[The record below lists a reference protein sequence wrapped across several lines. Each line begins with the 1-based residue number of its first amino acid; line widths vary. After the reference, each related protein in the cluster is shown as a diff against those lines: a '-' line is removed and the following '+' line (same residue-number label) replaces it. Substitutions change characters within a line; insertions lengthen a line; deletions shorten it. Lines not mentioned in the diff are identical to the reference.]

1 MSFIIKTSAHHHRL
15 NEVNSIQDI
24 FAFLNDA
31 VLAKED
37 DLFERITLEINLFLY
52 IQKNKTLCWIFTDLK
67 LGKIG
72 TSHGFILNP
81 LIFVEQR
88 GTSMRCMGGDLGRG
102 AQERCISYKLNCST
116 IWKLTASCI
125 SGHTSVRVRCIS
137 VLNLCTVL
145 LQWQCSEAKFFDLRI
160 PDKAVVTLAH
170 CQAENYS
177 PLLGNKQRNVDSDR
191 DAHSQKRSS
200 MILYDKL
207 AK

>member
-1 MSFIIKTSAHHHRL
+1 MRSTL
-15 NEVNSIQDI
+15 NI

-52 IQKNKTLCWIFTDLK
+52 IQRNKTLCWIFTDLK

-72 TSHGFILNP
+72 TSHGFILNS

-88 GTSMRCMGGDLGRG
+88 GSTCDVWVGFRSG
-102 AQERCISYKLNCST
+102 AQERGISYKLNCST
-116 IWKLTASCI
+116 FWKLTASCI
-125 SGHTSVRVRCIS
+125 TWHTSVRCIS
-137 VLNLCTVL
+137 VLNLYTVL

-160 PDKAVVTLAH
+160 SDKAVVTLFH

-177 PLLGNKQRNVDSDR
+177 TLLENQQWNLD
-191 DAHSQKRSS
+191 
-200 MILYDKL
+200 
-207 AK
+207 